1 MHEVVTQ
8 LVETVMVV
16 AGVLGRVVQTAWI
29 VIGSLIGVEE
39 AFEIVVH
46 MMEAVEGHL
55 ILEMKEDIMYRF
67 LIDLVAEDLII
78 HLLTDL

>member
-1 MHEVVTQ
+1 MVVT
-8 LVETVMVV
+8 
-16 AGVLGRVVQTAWI
+16 GVLGRVVQTDWT

-55 ILEMKEDIMYRF
+55 ILEMKDDMYRF